1 MCFPWTFLLWKDRGE
16 DVSMLVHISSS
27 ATRETR
33 KNMTGMNKKTI
44 ACVTAIVLA
53 TGSACLAQVA
63 GGTISGSVIDS
74 SGRAIAGAQVAVKN
88 SETAI
93 VRSVNA
99 DSEGIY
105 TAPNLV
111 LGAYVIGASKE
122 GFETVVRSGV
132 LVTVGSEE
140 VIDFKLN
147 PGEVGTKIEVSGTP
161 PDIQLASST
170 LEATVNSTTVREL
183 PLNGRDWT
191 TLALLQQGVTG
202 VNQYPLGLNN
212 QRSNRGLGMQLSIGG
227 TRPQGNNYRLDGI
240 SINDY
245 SNAGPG
251 SVLGVLLG
259 VEALQEFSVVT
270 NNAPASYGRT
280 SGGVFNAITRSG
292 TNALHGSV
300 YEFLRNSALDAR
312 NFFDATQSPPPF
324 RRSQFGADAGGPVI
338 KSRLFVFADYEGIRQ
353 LLSTTTVDIV
363 PSAAARTGHLTT
375 GTVSVDPRVE
385 PYLALYPLPNGPVK
399 GDTGLFT
406 LSTPQDTNED
416 FLTSRA
422 DFTIGKSDSLF
433 GTYMFDDGKTEAPD
447 SFNNNIIGTLSGRQ
461 AAVLEETHLFG
472 AQMANTARLGF
483 SRIVSEA
490 VKSLK
495 AINPV
500 ATDTSLGFLPGQP
513 VGVIT
518 NSELSSFPGGFGA
531 AGEFDFHYNSFQLY
545 DDAFVTLGTHS
556 LKVGFAFENIRDN
569 ELGKTSPLGQFVFGS
584 LSDFLQDQPTSFN
597 APIGSGITPR
607 ALRQSIFAGYIMDD
621 WRARP
626 NLTVNLGLRYEA
638 ATVPSEAHGK
648 LSNLPSL
655 TSTTPHIGD
664 PFFANPT
671 KLDFEPRM
679 GFAWDP
685 LSNGKTSVRAGFAI
699 FDNLPLPYLFAAT
712 SLLSA
717 PFFELGDDTNLPQ
730 GSFPKGAFPLLTTPT
745 LRYAYIQPNPPRSYD
760 MEWNFNIQQSIAR
773 DTVLQV
779 GYTGSRGVH
788 LPYFTNNFDMV
799 LPMLTLQGYVWPV
812 NGTPLNPNVG
822 QISGTLWNSD
832 SIFHAL
838 EVQATRQLNHGLQ
851 AGVSYTWGKI
861 IDSGSESANSNPGT
875 FANSSPTLWF
885 DERNGRG
892 LADFDTRQNFSVNYI
907 WEVPG
912 LSAKPRAL
920 QRALNG
926 WQWGGILHI
935 ASGEPFTPIITGDPL
950 GMKGDQFDRPDVLTG
965 PGCSGSRV
973 NPGNPLD
980 YIKTQCFAF
989 PNPSTR
995 FGDAGR
1001 NTLIGPGILNLDT
1014 SLVRNIGGSEKFH
1027 AQFRAEFFN
1036 VLNHTN
1042 FASPGVTTN
1051 NTSLFGASGVPISS
1065 AGVLTSTTT
1074 TSRQIQFG
1082 LKLIW

>member
-1 MCFPWTFLLWKDRGE
+1 
-16 DVSMLVHISSS
+16 MLPNPTWAALNSSS
-27 ATRETR
+27 CTV
-33 KNMTGMNKKTI
+33 
-44 ACVTAIVLA
+44 ACVTAIALV

-63 GGTISGSVIDS
+63 GGIISGSVRDS

-93 VRSVNA
+93 LRSIHA
-99 DSEGIY
+99 DNDGIY

-111 LGAYVIGASKE
+111 AGTYQISACKE
-122 GFETVVRSGV
+122 GFATLVRSGV

-147 PGEVGTKIEVSGTP
+147 PGEVKTKIEVSGTP
-161 PDIQLASST
+161 PAIQLASST
-170 LEATVNSTTVREL
+170 LEETENSTTVREL

-191 TLALLQQGVTG
+191 TLAQLQAGVTG
-202 VNQYPLGLNN
+202 VYQYPLALSN
-212 QRSNRGLGMQLSIGG
+212 QRANRGLGTQLSIGG

-245 SNAGPG
+245 SNGGPG

-259 VEALQEFSVVT
+259 VEAIQEFSVVT
-270 NNAPASYGRT
+270 NSAPASYGRT
-280 SGGVFNAITRSG
+280 SGGVINSITRSG
-292 TNALHGSV
+292 TNELHGSA

-312 NFFDATQSPPPF
+312 NFFDTTSSPPPF
-324 RRSQFGADAGGPVI
+324 RRNQFGADAGGPII
-338 KSRLFVFADYEGIRQ
+338 KSKFFLFGDYEGIRQ

-363 PSAAARTGHLTT
+363 PSAAARTGNLTS
-375 GTVSVDPRVE
+375 GTVTVDPRVE
-385 PYLALYPLPNGPVK
+385 PYLALYPLPNGPVQ
-399 GDTGLFT
+399 GDTGNFT
-406 LSTPQDTNED
+406 LPTPQNTNED
-416 FLTSRA
+416 FFTSRS
-422 DFTIGKSDSLF
+422 DFTIGKVDSLF
-433 GTYMFDDGKTEAPD
+433 GTYMFDNGKTEGPD
-447 SFNNNIIGTLSGRQ
+447 SFNNNMIGTLSRRQ

-472 AQMANTARLGF
+472 AHMANSARLGF
-483 SRIVSEA
+483 SRVVSQA
-490 VKSLK
+490 AKSLK
-495 AINPV
+495 AINPL
-500 ATDTSLGFLPGQP
+500 AADTSLGFLPGQP
-513 VGVIT
+513 VGIIT
-518 NSELSSFPGGFGA
+518 NSGLSTFPGGFGA
-531 AGEFDFHYNSFQLY
+531 VGEFDYHFNSYQFY
-545 DDAFVTLGTHS
+545 DDAFATLGTHS
-556 LKVGFAFENIRDN
+556 LKFGFAFENIRDN

-584 LSDFLQDQPTSFN
+584 LPAFLQDQPTSFN

-607 ALRQSIFAGYIMDD
+607 NLRQSIYAGYVMDD

-638 ATVPSEAHGK
+638 ATVVSEAHGK

-655 TSTTPHIGD
+655 TSTTPHLGD
-664 PFFANPT
+664 PFFSNPT
-671 KLDFEPRM
+671 KRDFEPRV

-685 LSNGKTSVRAGFAI
+685 LGKGKTSVRAGFGI
-699 FDNLPLPYLFAAT
+699 FDNLPLPYLFGAT

-717 PFFELGDDTNLPQ
+717 PFFELGNITTLPQ
-730 GSFPKGAFPLLTTPT
+730 GSFPGGAFPLLTTPT
-745 LRYAYIQPNPPRSYD
+745 LRYAHIQPNPPRSYD
-760 MEWNFNIQQSIAR
+760 LEWNFNLQQSIAP

-799 LPMLTLQGYVWPV
+799 IPTLTPQGYVWPV
-812 NGTPLNPNVG
+812 NGTVLNPNVG
-822 QISGTLWNSD
+822 QISGTMWNSD

-838 EVQATRQLNHGLQ
+838 EVQVTRQLNKGLQ
-851 AGVSYTWGKI
+851 AAVSYTWGKI
-861 IDSGSESANSNPGT
+861 IDSGSASANRDT
-875 FANSSPTLWF
+875 FANSSPRLFF
-885 DERNGRG
+885 DARNGRG
-892 LADFDTRQNFSVNYI
+892 LADFDIRQNLTVNYI
-907 WEVPG
+907 WEIPSLRPG
-912 LSAKPRAL
+912 PRAL
-920 QRALNG
+920 QWALNG
-926 WQWGGILHI
+926 WQWGGILHV
-935 ASGEPFTPIITGDPL
+935 ASGEPFTPTITGDPL

-1001 NTLIGPGILNLDT
+1001 NILIGPGILNLDT

-1027 AQFRAEFFN
+1027 VQFRAEFFN

-1042 FASPGVTTN
+1042 FASPVVTTN
-1051 NTSLFGASGVPISS
+1051 NTSLFGANGAPISS

>member
-1 MCFPWTFLLWKDRGE
+1 VLPTRAALA
-16 DVSMLVHISSS
+16 SSS
-27 ATRETR
+27 FTV
-33 KNMTGMNKKTI
+33 
-44 ACVTAIVLA
+44 ACVTAIVLV
-53 TGSACLAQVA
+53 TGSICLAQVS
-63 GGTISGSVIDS
+63 GGTISGSVRDS
-74 SGRAIAGAQVAVKN
+74 SERAIAGAHVSVRN

-93 VRSVNA
+93 LRSVTA
-99 DSEGIY
+99 DNDGIY

-111 LGAYVIGASKE
+111 AGTYQVSASKE
-122 GFETVVRSGV
+122 GFATFVRSGV
-132 LVTVGSEE
+132 LATVGSEE
-140 VIDFKLN
+140 VIDFKLK
-147 PGEVGTKIEVSGTP
+147 PGEVRTKIEVSDTP
-161 PDIQLASST
+161 PAIQLASST
-170 LEATVNSTTVREL
+170 LEATENSTTVREL

-191 TLALLQQGVTG
+191 TLAQLQGGVSG
-202 VNQYPLGLNN
+202 VYQYPLALSN
-212 QRSNRGLGMQLSIGG
+212 QRANRGLGAQLSIGG

-240 SINDY
+240 NINDY
-245 SNAGPG
+245 SNGGPA

-259 VEALQEFSVVT
+259 VEAIQEFSVVT
-270 NNAPASYGRT
+270 NSAPASYGRT
-280 SGGVFNAITRSG
+280 SGGVINSITRSG
-292 TNALHGSV
+292 TNELHGSA

-312 NFFDATQSPPPF
+312 NFFDTTSSPPPF
-324 RRSQFGADAGGPVI
+324 RRNQFGADAAGPIV
-338 KSRLFVFADYEGIRQ
+338 KSKLFVFGDYEGIRQ

-363 PSAAARTGHLTT
+363 PSAAARTGNLTT
-375 GTVSVDPRVE
+375 GTVRVDPSME
-385 PYLALYPLPNGPVK
+385 PYLALYPLPNGPVE
-399 GDTGLFT
+399 GDIGNFT
-406 LSTPQDTNED
+406 LATPQNTNED
-416 FLTSRA
+416 FFTSRS
-422 DFTIGKSDSLF
+422 DFTIGKVDSLF
-433 GTYMFDDGKTEAPD
+433 GTYMFDNGKTEGPD
-447 SFNNNIIGTLSGRQ
+447 SFNDNIIGTLSRRQ
-461 AAVLEETHLFG
+461 AAVLEETHSFG
-472 AQMANTARLGF
+472 AQMTNTARLGF
-483 SRIVSEA
+483 SRVVSQA
-490 VKSLK
+490 AKSLR

-500 ATDTSLGFLPGQP
+500 AADTSLGFLPGQP

-518 NSELSSFPGGFGA
+518 NSELSTFPGGFGA
-531 AGEFDFHYNSFQLY
+531 VGEFDFHYNSYQFY
-545 DDAFVTLGTHS
+545 DDAFATLGTHS
-556 LKVGFAFENIRDN
+556 LKFGFAFENIRDN

-584 LSDFLQDQPTSFN
+584 LSDFLQDHPTSFN

-607 ALRQSIFAGYIMDD
+607 SLRQSIYAGYVTDD

-626 NLTVNLGLRYEA
+626 NLTLNLGLRYEA

-655 TSTTPHIGD
+655 TSTTPHLGD
-664 PFFANPT
+664 PFFSNPT
-671 KLDFEPRM
+671 KLDFEPRV

-685 LSNGKTSVRAGFAI
+685 LGNGKTSVRAGFGI
-699 FDNLPLPYLFAAT
+699 FDNLPLPYLFGAT

-745 LRYAYIQPNPPRSYD
+745 LRYAYIQPDPPRSYD

-799 LPMLTLQGYVWPV
+799 VPTLTPRGYVWPV
-812 NGTPLNPNVG
+812 NGTPLNPKVG
-822 QISGTLWNSD
+822 QISGTMWNSD

-838 EVQATRQLNHGLQ
+838 EAQATRQLNHRLQ

-892 LADFDTRQNFSVNYI
+892 LADFDIRQNLSVNYI
-907 WEVPG
+907 WGVPG
-912 LSAKPRAL
+912 LKAKPRAL

-989 PNPSTR
+989 PNPGTR

-1001 NTLIGPGILNLDT
+1001 NILIGPGILNLDT
-1014 SLVRNIGGSEKFH
+1014 SLVRNLGGSEKFH

-1042 FASPGVTTN
+1042 FASPVVTTN
-1051 NTSLFGASGVPISS
+1051 NTSLFGANGVPISS

>member
-1 MCFPWTFLLWKDRGE
+1 
-16 DVSMLVHISSS
+16 MLPSPTWAALNSSS
-27 ATRETR
+27 FTV
-33 KNMTGMNKKTI
+33 
-44 ACVTAIVLA
+44 ACVTAIALV
-53 TGSACLAQVA
+53 TGSVCLAQVA
-63 GGTISGSVIDS
+63 GGTISGSVRDS
-74 SGRAIAGAQVAVKN
+74 SGRAIAGALVNVKN

-93 VRSVNA
+93 LRSIDA
-99 DSEGIY
+99 DNDGIY

-111 LGAYVIGASKE
+111 AGTYQISASKQ
-122 GFETVVRSGV
+122 GFATLVRSGV

-147 PGEVGTKIEVSGTP
+147 PGEVKTKIEVSGTP
-161 PDIQLASST
+161 PAIQLASST
-170 LEATVNSTTVREL
+170 LEATENSTTVREL

-191 TLALLQQGVTG
+191 TLAQLQAGVTG
-202 VNQYPLGLNN
+202 VYQYPLALSN
-212 QRSNRGLGMQLSIGG
+212 QRANRGLGTQLSIGG
-227 TRPQGNNYRLDGI
+227 ARPQGNNYRLDGI

-245 SNAGPG
+245 SNGGPG

-259 VEALQEFSVVT
+259 VEAIQEFSVVT
-270 NNAPASYGRT
+270 NSAPASYGRT
-280 SGGVFNAITRSG
+280 SGGVINSITRSG
-292 TNALHGSV
+292 TNELHGSA

-312 NFFDATQSPPPF
+312 NFFDTTSSPPPF
-324 RRSQFGADAGGPVI
+324 RRNQFGADGGGPII
-338 KSRLFVFADYEGIRQ
+338 KSKLFVFGDYEGIRQ

-363 PSAAARTGHLTT
+363 PSAAARNGNLTS
-375 GTVSVDPRVE
+375 GTVSVDPSVE
-385 PYLALYPLPNGPVK
+385 PYLALYPLPNGPVE
-399 GDTGLFT
+399 GDTGNFT
-406 LSTPQDTNED
+406 LPTPQNTNED
-416 FLTSRA
+416 FFTSRS
-422 DFTIGKSDSLF
+422 DFTIGKVDSLF
-433 GTYMFDDGKTEAPD
+433 GTYMFDNGKTEGPD
-447 SFNNNIIGTLSGRQ
+447 SFNNNIIGTLSRRQ

-472 AQMANTARLGF
+472 AHMANTARLGF
-483 SRIVSEA
+483 SRVVSQA
-490 VKSLK
+490 AKSLK
-495 AINPV
+495 AINP
-500 ATDTSLGFLPGQP
+500 AAADTSLGFLPGQP
-513 VGVIT
+513 LGVIT
-518 NSELSSFPGGFGA
+518 NSELSTFPGGFGA
-531 AGEFDFHYNSFQLY
+531 VGEFDFHYNSYQFY
-545 DDAFVTLGTHS
+545 DDAFATLGTHS
-556 LKVGFAFENIRDN
+556 LKFGFAFENIRDN
-569 ELGKTSPLGQFVFGS
+569 ELGKTSPLGQFIFGS

-607 ALRQSIFAGYIMDD
+607 ALRQSIYAGYVMDD

-626 NLTVNLGLRYEA
+626 NLTLNLGLRYEA

-655 TSTTPHIGD
+655 TSTTPHLGD

-671 KLDFEPRM
+671 KLDFEPRI

-685 LSNGKTSVRAGFAI
+685 LGNGKTSIRSGFGI

-717 PFFELGDDTNLPQ
+717 PFFELGDLTTLPQ

-745 LRYAYIQPNPPRSYD
+745 LRYAYIQPTPPRSYD
-760 MEWNFNIQQSIAR
+760 MQWNFNIQQNVAR
-773 DTVLQV
+773 DTMLQV

-799 LPMLTLQGYVWPV
+799 LPALTPQGYIWPV
-812 NGTPLNPNVG
+812 NGTVLNPNVG

-838 EVQATRQLNHGLQ
+838 EVEVTRRLSTGLQ
-851 AGVSYTWGKI
+851 AGVSYAWGKI
-861 IDSGSESANSNPGT
+861 IDAGSESANSNPGT
-875 FANSSPTLWF
+875 FANSTPTLWF

-892 LADFDTRQNFSVNYI
+892 LADFDIRQNLTVNYI
-907 WEVPG
+907 WEVPS
-912 LSAKPRAL
+912 LKADPRAL
-920 QRALNG
+920 QWVLNG
-926 WQWGGILHI
+926 WQSGGILHI

-950 GMKGDQFDRPDVLTG
+950 GMKGDQFDRPDVVAG

-973 NPGNPLD
+973 NPGNPLH

-1001 NTLIGPGILNLDT
+1001 NILIGPGILNLDT

-1042 FASPGVTTN
+1042 FASPVVTTN
-1051 NTSLFGASGVPISS
+1051 NTSLFGANGAPISS

>member
-1 MCFPWTFLLWKDRGE
+1 MRCL
-16 DVSMLVHISSS
+16 
-27 ATRETR
+27 TRAALASNSFTV
-33 KNMTGMNKKTI
+33 
-44 ACVTAIVLA
+44 ASVTAIVLA
-53 TGSACLAQVA
+53 NGSACLAQVT
-63 GGTISGSVIDS
+63 GGTISGRVRDS
-74 SGRAIAGAQVAVKN
+74 SERAIAGAHVSVRN
-88 SETAI
+88 SETTI
-93 VRSVNA
+93 LRPVTA
-99 DSEGIY
+99 DNDGIY
-105 TAPNLV
+105 TVPNLV
-111 LGAYVIGASKE
+111 AGTYQVSASRE
-122 GFETVVRSGV
+122 GFATLVRSGV
-132 LVTVGSEE
+132 LVTVGSQE

-147 PGEVGTKIEVSGTP
+147 PGEVRTKIEVSDTP
-161 PDIQLASST
+161 PAIQLASST
-170 LEATVNSTTVREL
+170 LEATENSTTVREL

-191 TLALLQQGVTG
+191 TLAQLQAGVTG
-202 VNQYPLGLNN
+202 VYQYPLALSN
-212 QRSNRGLGMQLSIGG
+212 QRANRGLGTQLSIGG

-245 SNAGPG
+245 SNGGPA

-259 VEALQEFSVVT
+259 VEAIQEFSVVT
-270 NNAPASYGRT
+270 NSAPASYGRT
-280 SGGVFNAITRSG
+280 TGGVINSITRSG
-292 TNALHGSV
+292 TNELHGSA

-312 NFFDATQSPPPF
+312 NFFDTTSSPPPF
-324 RRSQFGADAGGPVI
+324 RRDQFGADAGGLII
-338 KSRLFVFADYEGIRQ
+338 KSKWFVFGDYEGIRQ
-353 LLSTTTVDIV
+353 LLSSTTVDIV
-363 PSAAARTGHLTT
+363 PSAAARTGNLTS
-375 GTVSVDPRVE
+375 GTVRVDPRVE
-385 PYLALYPLPNGPVK
+385 PYLALYPLPNGAVE
-399 GDTGLFT
+399 GDTGNFT
-406 LSTPQDTNED
+406 LPTPQNTNED
-416 FLTSRA
+416 FFTSRS
-422 DFTIGKSDSLF
+422 DFTIGKVDSLF
-433 GTYMFDDGKTEAPD
+433 ATYMFDNGKTEGPD
-447 SFNNNIIGTLSGRQ
+447 SFNNNIIGTLSRRQ
-461 AAVLEETHLFG
+461 AAVLEETHSFG
-472 AQMANTARLGF
+472 AQMTNTARLGF
-483 SRIVSEA
+483 SRIVSQA
-490 VKSLK
+490 AKSLR

-500 ATDTSLGFLPGQP
+500 AADTLLGFLPGQP

-518 NSELSSFPGGFGA
+518 NSELSTFPGGFGA
-531 AGEFDFHYNSFQLY
+531 VGEFDFHYNSYQFY
-545 DDAFVTLGTHS
+545 DDAFAMLGTHS
-556 LKVGFAFENIRDN
+556 LKFGFAFENIRDN

-607 ALRQSIFAGYIMDD
+607 ALRQSIYAGYVMDD

-626 NLTVNLGLRYEA
+626 NLTLNLGLRYEA

-655 TSTTPHIGD
+655 TSTTPHLGD
-664 PFFANPT
+664 PFFSNPT
-671 KLDFEPRM
+671 KLDFEPRV

-685 LSNGKTSVRAGFAI
+685 LGNGKTSIRSGFGI

-712 SLLSA
+712 SLLST
-717 PFFELGDDTNLPQ
+717 PFFELGDLTTLAQ
-730 GSFPKGAFPLLTTPT
+730 GSFPKGAFSLLTTPS

-760 MEWNFNIQQSIAR
+760 MQWNFNIQQNIAPN
-773 DTVLQV
+773 TVLQV

-799 LPMLTLQGYVWPV
+799 LPALTPQGYVWPV

-822 QISGTLWNSD
+822 QISGTMWNSD
-832 SIFHAL
+832 SIFHSL

-851 AGVSYTWGKI
+851 AGVSYAWGKI

-892 LADFDTRQNFSVNYI
+892 LADFDIRQNLSVNYI

-912 LSAKPRAL
+912 LKAKPRAL

-965 PGCSGSRV
+965 PGCSGLRV

-1001 NTLIGPGILNLDT
+1001 NILIGPGILNLDT
-1014 SLVRNIGGSEKFH
+1014 SLVRNLGGSEKFH

-1036 VLNHTN
+1036 VFNHTN
-1042 FASPGVTTN
+1042 FASPVVPTN
-1051 NTSLFGASGVPISS
+1051 NTSLFGANGAPISS

>member
-1 MCFPWTFLLWKDRGE
+1 VLPTRAALA
-16 DVSMLVHISSS
+16 SSS
-27 ATRETR
+27 FTV
-33 KNMTGMNKKTI
+33 
-44 ACVTAIVLA
+44 ACVTAIVLV
-53 TGSACLAQVA
+53 TGSVCLAQVS
-63 GGTISGSVIDS
+63 GGTISGRVRDS
-74 SGRAIAGAQVAVKN
+74 SERAIAGAHVSVRN
-88 SETAI
+88 SEMAI
-93 VRSVNA
+93 LRSVTTDN
-99 DSEGIY
+99 DGIY

-111 LGAYVIGASKE
+111 AGTYQVSASKE
-122 GFETVVRSGV
+122 GFATLVRSGV
-132 LVTVGSEE
+132 LATVGSEE
-140 VIDFKLN
+140 VIDFKLK
-147 PGEVGTKIEVSGTP
+147 PGEVRAKIEVSDTP
-161 PDIQLASST
+161 PAIQLASST
-170 LEATVNSTTVREL
+170 LEATENSTTVREL

-191 TLALLQQGVTG
+191 TLVQLQGGVSG
-202 VNQYPLGLNN
+202 VYQYPLALSN
-212 QRSNRGLGMQLSIGG
+212 QRANRGLGAQLSIGG

-240 SINDY
+240 NINDY
-245 SNAGPG
+245 SNGGPG

-259 VEALQEFSVVT
+259 VEAIQEFSVVT
-270 NNAPASYGRT
+270 NSAPASYGRT
-280 SGGVFNAITRSG
+280 SGGVINSITRSG
-292 TNALHGSV
+292 TNELHGSA

-312 NFFDATQSPPPF
+312 NFFDTTSSPPPF
-324 RRSQFGADAGGPVI
+324 RRNQFGADAGGPIV
-338 KSRLFVFADYEGIRQ
+338 KSKLFVFGDYEGIRQ

-363 PSAAARTGHLTT
+363 PSAAARTGNLTT
-375 GTVSVDPRVE
+375 GTVRVDPSVE
-385 PYLALYPLPNGPVK
+385 PYLALYPLPNGPVE
-399 GDTGLFT
+399 GDTGNFT
-406 LSTPQDTNED
+406 LATPQNTNED
-416 FLTSRA
+416 FFTSRS
-422 DFTIGKSDSLF
+422 DFTIGKADSLF
-433 GTYMFDDGKTEAPD
+433 GTYMFDNGKTEGPD
-447 SFNNNIIGTLSGRQ
+447 SFNDNIIGTLSRRQ
-461 AAVLEETHLFG
+461 AAVLEERHSFG
-472 AQMANTARLGF
+472 AQMTNTARLGF
-483 SRIVSEA
+483 SRVVSQA
-490 VKSLK
+490 AKSLR

-500 ATDTSLGFLPGQP
+500 AADTSLGFLPGQP

-518 NSELSSFPGGFGA
+518 NSELSTFPGGFGA
-531 AGEFDFHYNSFQLY
+531 VGEFDFHYNSYQFY
-545 DDAFVTLGTHS
+545 DDAFATLGTHS
-556 LKVGFAFENIRDN
+556 LKFGFAFENIRDN

-584 LSDFLQDQPTSFN
+584 LSDFLQDHPTSFN

-607 ALRQSIFAGYIMDD
+607 ALRQSIYAGYVMDD

-626 NLTVNLGLRYEA
+626 HLTLNLGLRYEA

-655 TSTTPHIGD
+655 TSTTPHLGD
-664 PFFANPT
+664 PFFSNPT
-671 KLDFEPRM
+671 KLDFEPRV

-685 LSNGKTSVRAGFAI
+685 LGNGKTSVRAGFGI
-699 FDNLPLPYLFAAT
+699 FDNLPLPYLFGAT

-730 GSFPKGAFPLLTTPT
+730 GSFPKRAFPLLTTPT
-745 LRYAYIQPNPPRSYD
+745 LRYAYIQPDPPRSYD
-760 MEWNFNIQQSIAR
+760 LEWNFNIQQSIAR

-799 LPMLTLQGYVWPV
+799 LPTLTPQGYVWPV

-822 QISGTLWNSD
+822 QISGTMWNSD
-832 SIFHAL
+832 FIFHAL
-838 EVQATRQLNHGLQ
+838 ELQATRQLNHGLQ
-851 AGVSYTWGKI
+851 AGVSYAWGKI

-892 LADFDTRQNFSVNYI
+892 LADFDIRQNLSVNYI

-912 LSAKPRAL
+912 LKAEPRAL

-1001 NTLIGPGILNLDT
+1001 NILIGPGILNLDT
-1014 SLVRNIGGSEKFH
+1014 SLVRNLGGSEKFH

-1042 FASPGVTTN
+1042 FASPVVTTN
-1051 NTSLFGASGVPISS
+1051 NTSLFGANGVPISS

>member
-1 MCFPWTFLLWKDRGE
+1 
-16 DVSMLVHISSS
+16 ML
-27 ATRETR
+27 TC
-33 KNMTGMNKKTI
+33 M
-44 ACVTAIVLA
+44 TAIVLV
-53 TGSACLAQVA
+53 TGSVCLAQVA
-63 GGTISGSVIDS
+63 GGTISGSVRDS
-74 SGRAIAGAQVAVKN
+74 SGQAIGRAQVAVKN
-88 SETAI
+88 SRMAI
-93 VRSVNA
+93 LRSVDA
-99 DSEGIY
+99 DSNGIY
-105 TAPNLV
+105 RAPNLV
-111 LGAYVIGASKE
+111 AGTYEISASKN

-132 LVTVGSEE
+132 VVTVGSEL

-147 PGEVGTKIEVSGTP
+147 PGKITTRIEVSGTP
-161 PDIQLASST
+161 PEIQLASST
-170 LEATVNSTTVREL
+170 LQATENSTTVREL

-191 TLALLQQGVTG
+191 ALALLQPGVGG
-202 VNQYPLGLNN
+202 VYQLPLGLSN
-212 QRSNRGLGMQLSIGG
+212 QRANRGLRSQLSIGG
-227 TRPQGNNYRLDGI
+227 MRPQGNNYRLDGI

-251 SVLGVLLG
+251 SVLGILLG
-259 VEALQEFSVVT
+259 VEAVQEFSVVT

-280 SGGVFNAITRSG
+280 SGGVINAITRSG

-312 NFFDATQSPPPF
+312 NFFDTTQSPPPF

-399 GDTGLFT
+399 GDTGEYIIP
-406 LSTPQDTNED
+406 TPQNTNED
-416 FLTSRA
+416 FFTSRA
-422 DFTIGKSDSLF
+422 DFASSKSDSLS
-433 GTYMFDDGKTEAPD
+433 GTYMFDNGKTEGAD
-447 SFNNNIIGTLSGRQ
+447 SFDNNIIGTLSRRQ

-472 AQMANTARLGF
+472 AQIVNTARLGF
-483 SRIVSEA
+483 SRVVSEA
-490 VKSLK
+490 AKSLK
-495 AINPV
+495 AIDPV

-513 VGVIT
+513 VGVMT
-518 NSELSSFPGGFGA
+518 NSQLSTFPGGFGA
-531 AGEFDFHYNSFQLY
+531 VGEFDYHYSSYQFY
-545 DDAFVTLGTHS
+545 DDAFATLGTHS
-556 LKVGFAFENIRDN
+556 LKFGFALENIRDN

-584 LSDFLQDQPTSFN
+584 LSTFLQDQPTSFN

-607 ALRQSIFAGYIMDD
+607 ALRQSIYAGYVMDD

-626 NLTVNLGLRYEA
+626 NLTLNLGLRYEA

-655 TSTTPHIGD
+655 TSTAPHLGD
-664 PFFANPT
+664 PFFSNPT
-671 KLDFEPRM
+671 KLDFEPRV

-685 LSNGKTSVRAGFAI
+685 LGKGTTSVRAAFGI
-699 FDNLPLPYLFAAT
+699 FDKLPLPYLFAVT

-717 PFFELGDDTNLPQ
+717 PFFELGDLTTLPR
-730 GSFPKGAFPLLTTPT
+730 GAFPSRAFPLLTTPT
-745 LRYAYIQPNPPRSYD
+745 LRYAYIQPHPPRSYD
-760 MEWNFNIQQSIAR
+760 MEWNFNIQQNIAPN
-773 DTVLQV
+773 TVLEA

-788 LPYFTNNFDMV
+788 LPYFTNNFDLV
-799 LPMLTLQGYVWPV
+799 LPTLMPQGYVWPV
-812 NGTPLNPNVG
+812 NGIPLNPNVG
-822 QISGTLWNSD
+822 QISGTIWNSD

-838 EVQATRQLNHGLQ
+838 EVQVTRQLSRPLQ
-851 AGVSYTWGKI
+851 AGISYTWGKI
-861 IDSGSESANSNPGT
+861 IDAGSASANLDT
-875 FANSSPTLWF
+875 FANSSPRLWF

-892 LADFDTRQNFSVNYI
+892 LADFDIRQNLSVDYI
-907 WEVPG
+907 WEIPSPDAG
-912 LSAKPRAL
+912 SRAL
-920 QRALNG
+920 HWALHD
-926 WQWGGILHI
+926 WQWDGILHLD
-935 ASGEPFTPIITGDPL
+935 SGEPFTPTIAGDPL

-965 PGCSGSRV
+965 PGCRGSLV
-973 NPGNPLD
+973 NPRHPLD

-989 PNPSTR
+989 PDPRTR
-995 FGDAGR
+995 FGNAGR
-1001 NTLIGPGILNLDT
+1001 NILIGPGILNLDT
-1014 SLVRNIGGSEKFH
+1014 SLVRQIGGLDSFH

-1042 FASPGVTTN
+1042 FASPVEPTN
-1051 NTSLFGASGVPISS
+1051 NTSLFGANGAPISS

>member
-1 MCFPWTFLLWKDRGE
+1 VR
-16 DVSMLVHISSS
+16 
-27 ATRETR
+27 
-33 KNMTGMNKKTI
+33 
-44 ACVTAIVLA
+44 
-53 TGSACLAQVA
+53 
-63 GGTISGSVIDS
+63 DS
-74 SGRAIAGAQVAVKN
+74 SEGAIAGAQVSVKN
-88 SETAI
+88 SGTAI
-93 VRSVNA
+93 LRSVTA
-99 DSEGIY
+99 DNDGIY

-111 LGAYVIGASKE
+111 AGTYQISASKK
-122 GFETVVRSGV
+122 GFATLVRSGV
-132 LVTVGSEE
+132 RVTVGSEE

-147 PGEVGTKIEVSGTP
+147 PGEVKTKIEVSGTP
-161 PDIQLASST
+161 PAIQLASST
-170 LEATVNSTTVREL
+170 LEATENSTTVREL

-191 TLALLQQGVTG
+191 TLAQLQAGVTA
-202 VNQYPLGLNN
+202 VYQYPLALSN
-212 QRSNRGLGMQLSIGG
+212 QRANRGLGTQLSIGG

-245 SNAGPG
+245 SNGGPG

-259 VEALQEFSVVT
+259 VEAIQEFSVVT
-270 NNAPASYGRT
+270 NSAPASYGRT
-280 SGGVFNAITRSG
+280 SGGVINSITRSG
-292 TNALHGSV
+292 TNELHGSA

-312 NFFDATQSPPPF
+312 NFFDTTSSPPLF
-324 RRSQFGADAGGPVI
+324 QRNQFGADVGGPI
-338 KSRLFVFADYEGIRQ
+338 LKSKLFVFGDYEGVRQ

-363 PSAAARTGHLTT
+363 PSAAARTGNLTS
-375 GTVSVDPRVE
+375 GTVGVDPSAE
-385 PYLALYPLPNGPVK
+385 AYLALYPLPNGPVE
-399 GDTGLFT
+399 GDTGNFT
-406 LSTPQDTNED
+406 LATPQNTNED
-416 FLTSRA
+416 FFTSRS
-422 DFTIGKSDSLF
+422 DFTIGKDDSLF
-433 GTYMFDDGKTEAPD
+433 GTYMFDNGKTEGPD
-447 SFNNNIIGTLSGRQ
+447 SFNNNIIGTLSRRQ

-472 AQMANTARLGF
+472 AHMANSARLGF
-483 SRIVSEA
+483 SRVVSQA
-490 VKSLK
+490 ARSLK
-495 AINPV
+495 AINPL
-500 ATDTSLGFLPGQP
+500 AADTSLGFLPGQP

-518 NSELSSFPGGFGA
+518 NSELSTFPGGFGA
-531 AGEFDFHYNSFQLY
+531 VGEFDFHYNSYQFY
-545 DDAFVTLGTHS
+545 DDAFATLGTHS
-556 LKVGFAFENIRDN
+556 LKFGFAFESIRDN

-584 LSDFLQDQPTSFN
+584 LSAFLQDQPTSFN

-607 ALRQSIFAGYIMDD
+607 ALRQSIYAGYVMDD

-626 NLTVNLGLRYEA
+626 NLILNLGLRYEA

-655 TSTTPHIGD
+655 TSTTPHLGD
-664 PFFANPT
+664 PFFSNPT
-671 KLDFEPRM
+671 KLDFEPRV

-685 LSNGKTSVRAGFAI
+685 LGKGKTSIRGGFGI
-699 FDNLPLPYLFAAT
+699 FDNLPLPYLFGAA

-717 PFFELGDDTNLPQ
+717 PFFELGDATTLPQ
-730 GSFPKGAFPLLTTPT
+730 GSFPKQAFQLLTAPT

-760 MEWNFNIQQSIAR
+760 MEWNFNIQQSIAP

-799 LPMLTLQGYVWPV
+799 LPTLTPQGYVWPV
-812 NGTPLNPNVG
+812 NGTPLNPDVG
-822 QISGTLWNSD
+822 QISGTVWNSD

-838 EVQATRQLNHGLQ
+838 EVQATRQLHHGLQ
-851 AGVSYTWGKI
+851 AGVSYAWGKT

-875 FANSSPTLWF
+875 FANSSPQLWF

-892 LADFDTRQNFSVNYI
+892 LADFDIRQSLSIDYI
-907 WEVPG
+907 WEVPS
-912 LSAKPRAL
+912 LKAKPRAL
-920 QRALNG
+920 QWAFNS

-950 GMKGDQFDRPDVLTG
+950 GMKGDQFDRPDVVTG

-973 NPGNPLD
+973 NPGNPLA

-1001 NTLIGPGILNLDT
+1001 NILIGPGILNLDI

-1027 AQFRAEFFN
+1027 AQLRAEFFN

-1042 FASPGVTTN
+1042 LASPVVTTN
-1051 NTSLFGASGVPISS
+1051 NTSLFGANGAPISS